1 MLSSRQKAWSG
12 VNDVATGPRYKVPFR
27 RRREGKTDYHARY
40 KLIISK
46 KPRVVIR
53 KSNASTT
60 IQLVVA
66 EQMGDK
72 TLLTVNS
79 KELNDFGYSLSKGN
93 LPAAYLTGLLFGKRM
108 LALGTTE
115 GIADIGLHSS
125 TRGNRIYAA
134 IKGVVDAGVN
144 VPHNPDIFP
153 DEERIRG
160 EHIKQ
165 HTGADI
171 VAQFEAAR
179 EKILG

>member
-1 MLSSRQKAWSG
+1 L
-12 VNDVATGPRYKVPFR
+12 ATGPRYKVPFR
-27 RRREGKTDYHARY
+27 RRREGKTNYHVRY
-40 KLIISK
+40 KLILSK
-46 KPRVVIR
+46 KPRVVVR

-60 IQLVVA
+60 LQLVVA

-79 KELNDFGYSLSKGN
+79 KELKNFGYTFSTGN
-93 LPAAYLTGLLFGKRM
+93 LPAAYLTGLLFGKKM
-108 LALGTTE
+108 LALGETE

-144 VPHNPDIFP
+144 VPHSREIFP
-153 DEERIRG
+153 DDERIRG
-160 EHIKQ
+160 EHIKNY
-165 HTGADI
+165 TGADI
-171 VAQFEAAR
+171 VAQFEQAR